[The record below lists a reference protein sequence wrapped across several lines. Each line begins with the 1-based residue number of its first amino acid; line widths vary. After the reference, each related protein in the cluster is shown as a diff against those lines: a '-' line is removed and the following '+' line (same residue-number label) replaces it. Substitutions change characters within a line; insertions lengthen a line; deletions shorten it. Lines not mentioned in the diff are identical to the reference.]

1 MPGPR
6 RRRFAPLWADRER
19 RRALL
24 LSLLLH
30 AGLLLGV
37 VWVYLAPEPPEKL
50 IVLELTP
57 PEAAASQQQA
67 AADADPAP
75 QDPDTQVAGNAPETT
90 RASLEETNTET
101 NTETNIE
108 AQAPLRLPVPAP
120 PGSAAPTAPAR
131 AEAATETLTATPA
144 PPNERPPRA
153 RPPAQ
158 AATPVPDLLTE
169 IPASTLPEI
178 EAVVVE
184 PQPLENAIA
193 LPTPNPEV
201 AVTPSRRV
209 APTPQVA
216 LSEAQAL
223 PTPEVSAVVE
233 TREIVLPNVQTTVAA
248 ADAVPEP
255 AVRVEVAAEVPVP
268 PVETTV
274 TAAAAIPQ
282 PAVSAEVA
290 TREITL
296 PQVQTVVAA
305 ADAVPQPAASAEIVS
320 RNVPQPQVR
329 TEVAVAAT
337 IPQPAAQAEVAAA
350 VPVPQAAAA
359 VATAQAVPQPAASA
373 EVASRTVPQPQAGAV
388 VSAAR
393 GVPQPAVSGS
403 VVPAQDVPQPD
414 VGTVVAAA
422 QPLGVTPGVALTDA
436 VAVATPAVA
445 ATVTPVAEP
454 QVIADAADAGDRAR
468 NLQPD
473 PATPADAQ
481 GSASD
486 GSGAAD
492 TGVTNVQSF
501 EVTLEKPLAVLI
513 DNADAAYP
521 QQGLVEAQG
530 VFEMPVEGGLTRLMS
545 VYTKADPAQVGPI
558 RSARDYFLEAA
569 LAMNGTLVHVGG
581 APSTVS
587 RIASQDLVTVD
598 ALQESSLFTQAPEQ
612 PAPHSTFATGTALR
626 DAVGRLE
633 SQVSGTLY
641 APPSD
646 APDVSSLSVDYSADY
661 TSGFRYL
668 PELNQY
674 RWVRSGADAGD
685 AAGTAV
691 ATDAVIVARVVAFP
705 YSDDPE
711 GRLYLPYSGGE
722 ATLYLRGKAVPGSW
736 TAAGGFSFQTQSG
749 TPVDLTPFKHW
760 ILFAPES
767 AGVSAN

>member
-1 MPGPR
+1 MFVR
-6 RRRFAPLWADRER
+6 RLPDSGRQRRFAPLWADRER

-37 VWVYLAPEPPEKL
+37 VWVYLAPELPEEL

-57 PEAAASQQQA
+57 PEGAASQQA

-75 QDPDTQVAGNAPETT
+75 QASDTQVAGNAPETT
-90 RASLEETNTET
+90 RASLEETNTNVE
-101 NTETNIE
+101 
-108 AQAPLRLPVPAP
+108 QAPAIAEVPAP

-131 AEAATETLTATPA
+131 AEAATETLTEA
-144 PPNERPPRA
+144 PVPPSERPPRA

-158 AATPVPDLLTE
+158 ATIPVPNLPTE
-169 IPASTLPEI
+169 APASTLPEI

-193 LPTPNPEV
+193 LPAPNPEV
-201 AVTPSRRV
+201 AVTPLRRV

-216 LSEAQAL
+216 LSEAQAV
-223 PTPEVSAVVE
+223 PTPEVSAVVQ
-233 TREIVLPNVQTTVAA
+233 TREIVLPNVRATVAA

-255 AVRVEVAAEVPVP
+255 AVQVEVAAEVPVP

-290 TREITL
+290 AREITL

-305 ADAVPQPAASAEIVS
+305 ADAIPQPAASAVIVS

-373 EVASRTVPQPQAGAV
+373 EVASRTVPQPRAGAV
-388 VSAAR
+388 VSAAQ
-393 GVPQPAVSGS
+393 GVPRPAVSGS

-414 VGTVVAAA
+414 VGTVVVAA

-436 VAVATPAVA
+436 VSLTTPAVA
-445 ATVTPVAEP
+445 ATVAPAPEP
-454 QVIADAADAGDRAR
+454 RIAATAPADAGDGAR

-545 VYTKADPAQVGPI
+545 VYTRDDPAQVGPI

-587 RIASQDLVTVD
+587 RIASQDLATVD

-612 PAPHSTFATGTALR
+612 PAPHSTFAAGTTLR
-626 DAVGRLE
+626 DVVGRLE

-646 APDVSSLSVDYSADY
+646 APSVSSLSVDYSADY

-668 PELNQY
+668 PELDQY
-674 RWVRSGADAGD
+674 RWLRNGADAGD

-767 AGVSAN
+767 AGVSAQ